1 MTIILV
7 TTILVT
13 TIQEPSA
20 TGALAAYPSP
30 GSTSSPERLEV
41 TADRPAGTHRAYAW
55 PMVLGLL
62 LSWVLGGLVIGA
74 LGRLVAPGHARMGLA
89 ATMLVGIV
97 GSFIGGAVGLAVGA
111 GLLVRFLV
119 AVAGSAVIVTALHGQ
134 RHLSRRQL
142 PR

>member
-1 MTIILV
+1 
-7 TTILVT
+7 
-13 TIQEPSA
+13 
-20 TGALAAYPSP
+20 
-30 GSTSSPERLEV
+30 
-41 TADRPAGTHRAYAW
+41 
-55 PMVLGLL
+55 MVLGLL
-62 LSWVLGGLVIGA
+62 VSWVLGGLVI
-74 LGRLVAPGHARMGLA
+74 RLVAPGHAKMGLA

-111 GLLVRFLV
+111 GFLVRFLV

>member
-1 MTIILV
+1 M
-7 TTILVT
+7 
-13 TIQEPSA
+13 
-20 TGALAAYPSP
+20 
-30 GSTSSPERLEV
+30 
-41 TADRPAGTHRAYAW
+41 TADPPAGRHRAYAW
-55 PMVLGLL
+55 SMALGLL
-62 LSWVLGGLVIGA
+62 VSWALGGLVIGA
-74 LGRLVAPGHARMGLA
+74 LGRLVAPGHAKVGLA

-111 GLLVRFLV
+111 GFLVRFAVAV